1 QTITVAVDD
10 LYDGGTL
17 LVNTLQFYSDIALV
31 TKDAVLKYKYYN
43 RFGEEKT
50 YTKVVTLD
58 DDYITKNKYTITN
71 ELIYENAPAIKDLHK
86 DCTWIITSQTTKKD
100 ATTAT
105 IWGTHSDILYNV
117 DNAEVDS
124 ATKVKPITTNQVNK
138 LNDGQIT
145 SYPYVIPDSLRV
157 AKTHGQYYQ
166 LDLEKQDSSAASI
179 DSGDDVVV
187 WYTLGQNGVSSTPST
202 PTVTENKPKVGLEV
216 LGNKYWGYWSL
227 SDGSIKALTQPVN
240 ASGNLPYYQNAT
252 DNAIPVDGSYLKLN
266 FTSANSNATGNVS
279 VTMKAYDSYP
289 GEIAKGI
296 IVYKDSSGNIK
307 TAKKDVNSS
316 GYTTIELAKIPAN
329 TEVYIYLGREKDG
342 RIVSSKADFSGI
354 TFTTNSEKN
363 TYTYNWTGQENWDG
377 NNNEILYMNDNY
389 LLTKSLTVQAKGS
402 SSTTTADRSAFY
414 SATGQ
419 DAANNYYIY
428 SKGNITYSGAGHET
442 IEDEDELKLFV
453 NTIVWAINSG
463 NTAPEVVATS
473 AVMVDGS
480 NNMYEQYSRDE
491 YIPDISFVASDKDM
505 GANTDSMMSSG
516 TLFWDKNGDGKYN
529 SGDVII
535 QKFDKTSG
543 GYNIF
548 NRVQMTFKSP
558 KYTSTGGIEKLA
570 SITYALDSIAD
581 KDMNESA
588 DTAKA
593 YSDMNAE
600 MLRTGSVYIGLEAK
614 DSKGASGRATIHII
628 NRELF
633 KLN

>member
-1 QTITVAVDD
+1 
-10 LYDGGTL
+10 
-17 LVNTLQFYSDIALV
+17 
-31 TKDAVLKYKYYN
+31 
-43 RFGEEKT
+43 
-50 YTKVVTLD
+50 
-58 DDYITKNKYTITN
+58 
-71 ELIYENAPAIKDLHK
+71 
-86 DCTWIITSQTTKKD
+86 
-100 ATTAT
+100 
-105 IWGTHSDILYNV
+105 
-117 DNAEVDS
+117 
-124 ATKVKPITTNQVNK
+124 
-138 LNDGQIT
+138 
-145 SYPYVIPDSLRV
+145 
-157 AKTHGQYYQ
+157 
-166 LDLEKQDSSAASI
+166 EKQDSSASSI

-187 WYTLGQNGVSSTPST
+187 WYTLGQNGASSTPST

-216 LGNKYWGYWSL
+216 SGGLYTNIWNIT
-227 SDGSIKALTQPVN
+227 DGSIKANEQPKN
-240 ASGNLPYYQNAT
+240 ASGEVPYSSGYTSNS
-252 DNAIPVDGSYLKLN
+252 IPVSGSYLKLD
-266 FTSANSNATGNVS
+266 FTSDNNNATGT
-279 VTMKAYDSYP
+279 VTVKMKAYKGDNTDNDV
-289 GEIAKGI
+289 AKGI
-296 IVYKDSSGNIK
+296 VVYKDKNGNIK
-307 TAKKDVNSS
+307 GTSKDLTTKVKENKVTT
-316 GYTTIELAKIPAN
+316 YTYKDAETITLKNIPAN
-329 TEVYIYLGREKDG
+329 SEVYIYVGKG
-342 RIVSSKADFSGI
+342 INSKNVYSKAEILDI
-354 TFTTNSEKN
+354 TFTTSSETN
-363 TYTYNWTGQENWDG
+363 TYTYEWDG
-377 NNNEILYMNDNY
+377 TNKTQFDWNNHEILQLYNNYMGVKKI
-389 LLTKSLTVQAKGS
+389 TIQAKGS